1 MKYALTSLFIVLLF
15 AACSP
20 QYGIYKANAYVRERV
35 AGTIRVDDSG
45 RPLSSGV
52 TEEHLLF
59 VETDSSQ
66 PAPVFTTVW
75 IKQKAFDVQ
84 PVEIKSP
91 RQSIGQATDGSE
103 VALGAKEGNRLW
115 QLVLTPTENTPV
127 TDASLAEKLQQKN
140 IVISGTA
147 KGKPFVYAFDKEE
160 RLQPLHF
167 Q

>member
-1 MKYALTSLFIVLLF
+1 MKYAVTSLFIVFLF
-15 AACSP
+15 ACSP
-20 QYGIYKANAYVRERV
+20 KHGIYKANAYVRERV

-66 PAPVFTTVW
+66 PAPVFSTVW
-75 IKQKAFDVQ
+75 IKQKAYDVQ
-84 PVEIKSP
+84 PVEIKGP
-91 RQSIGQATDGSE
+91 RQVFGQATDGSD
-103 VALGAKEGNRLW
+103 VALSAKEENRLW
-115 QLVLTPTENTPV
+115 QLVLTPTENRPV

-140 IVISGTA
+140 IVITGTA
-147 KGKPFVYAFDKEE
+147 NGKPFVYAFDKEE